1 MFSREIFSGRLKE
14 LIQQNKIKM
23 TYSELAETLGVSTA
37 QISDMANGKAGTSM
51 ERLYRLC
58 EKFNVSA
65 DYLLG
70 LTDEVRSLR

>member
-1 MFSREIFSGRLKE
+1 MFSREIFYGRLKE
-14 LIQQNKIKM
+14 LIQQNKM

>member
-1 MFSREIFSGRLKE
+1 MFSREIFSDRLKE